1 MSLTEADTWLLSAK
15 MDVVLTCQP
24 IWKTHRSWM
33 SNPRGWT
40 RGPPA
45 QGADAQGPSAQEG
58 SAPALK

>member
-15 MDVVLTCQP
+15 TDVVLTCQP

>member
-1 MSLTEADTWLLSAK
+1 MSLTEADMWLLSAK

>member
-45 QGADAQGPSAQEG
+45 QGADARGPSAQER